1 MSYFETKVKM
11 EEIQRTGSIKTVTKT
26 YLFDALSFT
35 EAESRATEEL
45 SDQSSGLFAVSSV
58 RKRNFIDVLESTNT
72 VNDKFY
78 EVRLAFITINDSGL
92 EKKTNNTILVQSFS
106 LQNAVEKVQ
115 EHMKGSI
122 ADYELISVKQI
133 TAEDIRKIK
142 HYCNL
147 ILKLEYGED

>member
-1 MSYFETKVKM
+1 MYFEVK
-11 EEIQRTGSIKTVTKT
+11 IKTEEQSNNGAIKKVRES

-72 VNDKFY
+72 VDDKFY

-122 ADYELISVKQI
+122 ADYELISVKQ
-133 TAEDIRKIK
+133 TP
-142 HYCNL
+142 
-147 ILKLEYGED
+147 ILEFYH

>member
-11 EEIQRTGSIKTVTKT
+11 EEIQRTGSIKTVTNT

-72 VNDKFY
+72 VDDKFY
-78 EVRLAFITINDSGL
+78 EVRLVFITINDSGL

-122 ADYELISVKQI
+122 ADYELISVKQ
-133 TAEDIRKIK
+133 TP
-142 HYCNL
+142 
-147 ILKLEYGED
+147 ILEFYH

>member
-11 EEIQRTGSIKTVTKT
+11 EEIQRTGSIKTVTNT

-72 VNDKFY
+72 VDDKFY

-122 ADYELISVKQI
+122 ADYELISVKQ
-133 TAEDIRKIK
+133 TP
-142 HYCNL
+142 
-147 ILKLEYGED
+147 ILEFYH

>member
-11 EEIQRTGSIKTVTKT
+11 EEIQRTGSIKTVTNT

-45 SDQSSGLFAVSSV
+45 SGQSSGLFAVSSV

-72 VNDKFY
+72 VDDKFY

-115 EHMKGSI
+115 EHMKGTI
-122 ADYELISVKQI
+122 ADYELISVKQ
-133 TAEDIRKIK
+133 TP
-142 HYCNL
+142 
-147 ILKLEYGED
+147 ILEFHKYKVS

>member
-1 MSYFETKVKM
+1 MYFEVK
-11 EEIQRTGSIKTVTKT
+11 IKTEEQSNNGAIKKVSES

-72 VNDKFY
+72 VDDKFY

-115 EHMKGSI
+115 KHMKGSI
-122 ADYELISVKQI
+122 ADYELISVKQ
-133 TAEDIRKIK
+133 TP
-142 HYCNL
+142 
-147 ILKLEYGED
+147 ILEFYH

>member
-1 MSYFETKVKM
+1 MYFEVK
-11 EEIQRTGSIKTVTKT
+11 IKTEEQSNNGAIKKVSES

-35 EAESRATEEL
+35 EAESRATEEFRE
-45 SDQSSGLFAVSSV
+45 QSVGEFSVASV

-72 VNDKFY
+72 VDDKFY

-115 EHMKGSI
+115 KHMKGSI
-122 ADYELISVKQI
+122 ADYELISVKQ
-133 TAEDIRKIK
+133 TP
-142 HYCNL
+142 
-147 ILKLEYGED
+147 ILEFYH